1 VASDELHTFQIKFME
16 RRGYII
22 DLGLVDYEKTWDLQH
37 QLWSRRVEE
46 ELPDLLLILEHPHVI
61 TLGRRG
67 NRSHLIAT
75 SEVLEALEI
84 PIFHVERGGDVT
96 YHGPGQ
102 IIVYPILHLK
112 EYGYRIVRYVDQL
125 EEVILRVLRDFGIEG
140 RRDPLNRGV
149 WVEGEKIASVGVA
162 IRRWVSFHG
171 FALNYGTDLTYF
183 DLVNPCGLEGNKMTS
198 MAKILGKR
206 ISREELVK
214 RISFHFKQTFERGWK
229 EKELKDLFP
238 SPPDCRQALNRDGPG
253 QAGSGERGR
262 P

>member
-1 VASDELHTFQIKFME
+1 ME

-22 DLGLVDYEKTWDLQH
+22 DLGVVDYEKTWDLQH

-67 NRSHLIAT
+67 NRSHLIT
-75 SEVLEALEI
+75 SSEILEAMKI

-102 IIVYPILHLK
+102 IVVYPILHLK

-125 EEVILRVLRDFGIEG
+125 EEVVLRVLRDFGIEG

-149 WVEGEKIASVGVA
+149 WVEREKIASVGVA

-171 FALNYGTDLTYF
+171 FALNYGTDLKYF
-183 DLVNPCGLEGNKMTS
+183 DLINPCGIEGNKMTS

-206 ISREELVK
+206 ISRESLAK
-214 RISFHFKQTFERGWK
+214 RISLNFREIFEREWE
-229 EKELKDLFP
+229 EKDIQELMAP
-238 SPPDCRQALNRDGPG
+238 ACR
-253 QAGSGERGR
+253 
-262 P
+262 